1 MLLQRAGF
9 LYLIWLEA
17 SDRIANAADFAHDD
31 NEHFPV
37 IVARKTH
44 RSWARSYLAALIVR
58 LVPSL

>member
-1 MLLQRAGF
+1 MRAIGRTQTLEAAHWVENPPNASAKGGV

-37 IVARKTH
+37 IVA
-44 RSWARSYLAALIVR
+44 
-58 LVPSL
+58 P